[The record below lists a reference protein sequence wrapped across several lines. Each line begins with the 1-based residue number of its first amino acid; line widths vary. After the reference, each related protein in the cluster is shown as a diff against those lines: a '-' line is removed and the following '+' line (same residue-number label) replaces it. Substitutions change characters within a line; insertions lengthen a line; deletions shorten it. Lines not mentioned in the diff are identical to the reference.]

1 MRRISTSRAIAYELA
16 DAFAERCRGASKNP
30 ESMITVCSEH
40 RLLPQQTLTPIL
52 LPLSLAQS
60 RQRRFFNDWNF
71 AGA

>member
-1 MRRISTSRAIAYELA
+1 MLLPNAAGRAP
-16 DAFAERCRGASKNP
+16 SKNP

-60 RQRRFFNDWNF
+60 RQRHLLQ
-71 AGA
+71 